1 MTRLACVMACV
12 WACVVADV
20 AQAQVTINGG
30 VGWSGGYGVGD
41 ATAQLRTNAPGST
54 TPPFRLFDIDSRIT
68 PSPVGEVRVGV
79 ALPRDFTLEGGVL
92 FARRRLAFRISG
104 DPETTA
110 QQLGG
115 ETLQH
120 YVFDA
125 GLLWELPLLR
135 DTRARLFAGGGA
147 GYLRQLHQDR
157 TLVET
162 GEIYYAGGGAR
173 YWLRGLPDSSR
184 SLGLRGDLRFNLR
197 RNGID
202 FDDRLRMYPTVS
214 VLMFLTL

>member
-1 MTRLACVMACV
+1 MTRLTLVLACLSAWMI
-12 WACVVADV
+12 ADV

-30 VGWSGGYGVGD
+30 VGWSGGYDIGGS
-41 ATAQLRTNAPGST
+41 TAQLRTNAPGST
-54 TPPFRLFDIDSRIT
+54 TPPFRLFDVDSRMS
-68 PSPVGEVRVGV
+68 PSPGGEVRVGV

-125 GLLWELPLLR
+125 GLLWELPLR
-135 DTRARLFAGGGA
+135 RATRVRMFAGGGA
-147 GYLRQLHQDR
+147 GFLRQLHQDR

-184 SLGLRGDLRFNLR
+184 SLGLRGDVRFNLR

-202 FDDRLRMYPTVS
+202 FDDRMRMYPTVS
-214 VLMFLTL
+214 VLMFLVL